1 MRVGDRL
8 AVSRRGQAL
17 AFGLA
22 LAGMTASLIALGRD
36 PARAWSHLLLDTFYL
51 LSMSLAALLF
61 VAIQFLTAARWSA
74 CLRRIPEALMA
85 ALPAAAVLMLSLT
98 LTRGAIGPSLHRDA
112 LVSPAKALY
121 LSTPFMTAR
130 ALLMLGAWVWLAWL
144 VRRASLR
151 EDADGGLVHHRRMKR
166 YSAIFTVVFALTFSI
181 ASVDWLMSLDARWVS
196 TMFAVYLFAGLL
208 VQGIA
213 GVTLVA
219 AALRAGGRAAFITD
233 DHLHD
238 LGKLLFGFSTF
249 WAYVWFCQYL
259 LIWYGN
265 IPEEVTHYATRT
277 SAAWLPLF
285 WTNLAVNW
293 IVPFMGLLPRATKRD
308 ARVLIAVALA
318 VLAGRWLDL
327 YLVIVPETA
336 ARPTFGVLEVS
347 MALGSAGLLVGL
359 TTRALGRAA
368 LVPVNDPFL
377 EASLSHHTT

>member
-1 MRVGDRL
+1 MRAGARL

-22 LAGMTASLIALGRD
+22 LAGMAASLIALVVD
-36 PARAWSHLLLDTFYL
+36 PGRAWSQLLLDTFYL

-61 VAIQFLTAARWSA
+61 VAIQFLSAARWSA

-85 ALPAAAVLMLSLT
+85 ALPAAALSMLLLT
-98 LTRGAIGPSLHRDA
+98 LTRQAIGAPLHHEA
-112 LVSPAKALY
+112 IVSPSKAFY

-130 ALLMLGAWVWLAWL
+130 ALLMLGAWVWLAAL

-166 YSAIFTVVFALTFSI
+166 YSAIFTVVFAVTFSV

-219 AALRAGGRAAFITD
+219 AALRTGGRAPFITD

-249 WAYVWFCQYL
+249 WAYIWFCQYL

-265 IPEEVTHYATRT
+265 IPDEVTHYATRT

-285 WTNLAVNW
+285 WANLAVNW
-293 IVPFMGLLPRATKRD
+293 IVPFTGLLPRANKRD
-308 ARVLIAVALA
+308 ARVLIAIAIA

-336 ARPTFGVLEVS
+336 ARPTFGVLEIS
-347 MALGSAGLLVGL
+347 MALGSAGLLAGL

-377 EASLSHHTT
+377 EASLGHHTT

>member
-1 MRVGDRL
+1 MRAGARL

-22 LAGMTASLIALGRD
+22 LAGMAASLIALVVD
-36 PARAWSHLLLDTFYL
+36 PGRAWSQLLLDTFYL

-61 VAIQFLTAARWSA
+61 VAIQFLSAARWSA

-85 ALPAAAVLMLSLT
+85 ALPAAALSMLLLT
-98 LTRGAIGPSLHRDA
+98 LTRQAIGAPLHHEA
-112 LVSPAKALY
+112 IVSPSKAFY

-130 ALLMLGAWVWLAWL
+130 ALLMLGAWVWLAAL

-166 YSAIFTVVFALTFSI
+166 YSAIFMVVFAVTFSV

-196 TMFAVYLFAGLL
+196 TIFAVYLFAGLL
-208 VQGIA
+208 VQGTA

-219 AALRAGGRAAFITD
+219 AALRAAGLAPFITD

-249 WAYVWFCQYL
+249 WAYIWFCQYL

-265 IPEEVTHYATRT
+265 IPDEVTHYATRT

-285 WTNLAVNW
+285 WANLAVNW
-293 IVPFMGLLPRATKRD
+293 IVPFTGLLPRANKRD
-308 ARVLIAVALA
+308 ARVLIAIAIA

-336 ARPTFGVLEVS
+336 ARPTFGVLEIS
-347 MALGSAGLLVGL
+347 MALGSAGLLAGL

-377 EASLSHHTT
+377 EASLGHHTT